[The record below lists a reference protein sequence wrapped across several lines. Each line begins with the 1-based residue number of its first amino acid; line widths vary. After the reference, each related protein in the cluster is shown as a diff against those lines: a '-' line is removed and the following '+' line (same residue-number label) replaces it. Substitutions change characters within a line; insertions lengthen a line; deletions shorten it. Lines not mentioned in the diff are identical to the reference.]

1 MARAATGPL
10 REVKQF
16 TSTLWKQPM
25 LQVAGEIAFGMRA
38 DTATRQQIQTEVFK
52 DAFDI
57 YR

>member
-1 MARAATGPL
+1 
-10 REVKQF
+10 
-16 TSTLWKQPM
+16 M